1 MVEFRHVH
9 FCREDRPVIDGM
21 SFSIG
26 QGERVAVLGGSGAGK
41 TTLLKLIMGLLR
53 PDSGH
58 IYVDRVD
65 LTLLEEEMLRP
76 YRMRFSITFQEGA
89 LFDSLS
95 VKENVAFYLR
105 EYTRMS
111 EEQIDTR
118 VRDLLR
124 RVGVEHAIHMMPE
137 ELSGGMQ
144 RRVSIARSLA
154 AREPAMFLYDE
165 PTSDLDPVNAGRIR
179 RLIEELASGGRGFII
194 VTHEMVDALKVAQRF
209 LFVKNGRILFDGDR
223 EAFLASP
230 LPDLRAFIEESHAS

>member
-1 MVEFRHVH
+1 M
-9 FCREDRPVIDGM
+9 
-21 SFSIG
+21 
-26 QGERVAVLGGSGAGK
+26 AVLGGSGAGK

>member
-1 MVEFRHVH
+1 M
-9 FCREDRPVIDGM
+9 
-21 SFSIG
+21 
-26 QGERVAVLGGSGAGK
+26 
-41 TTLLKLIMGLLR
+41 
-53 PDSGH
+53 
-58 IYVDRVD
+58 
-65 LTLLEEEMLRP
+65 
-76 YRMRFSITFQEGA
+76 
-89 LFDSLS
+89 FDSLS